1 MKQMVQV
8 EVEVSDGYE
17 FAGFTFPYGEGI
29 GATFYPT
36 YKKIKPTKKVID
48 LSMLVGSG
56 IDCEFSDDNDFSCP
70 AIGDL
75 ELISDDYKKR
85 TGSLWKFC
93 RVRQSPHVHF
103 WGGGDNCPL
112 PEGLI
117 VKLHMSDG
125 LAWKE
130 SSDYLDKCYWD
141 KLSRHVFVIGFEVM
155 GVAETHRHEWEEE

>member
-103 WGGGDNCPL
+103 WGGGDKCPI
-112 PEGLI
+112 P
-117 VKLHMSDG
+117 DG
-125 LAWKE
+125 LMVTLRILSATGRINPYTLE
-130 SSDYLDKCYWD
+130 DYNSFEWNK
-141 KLSRHVFVIGFEVM
+141 VIGFEIL
-155 GVAETHRHEWEEE
+155 GVADGWRHEWEEE